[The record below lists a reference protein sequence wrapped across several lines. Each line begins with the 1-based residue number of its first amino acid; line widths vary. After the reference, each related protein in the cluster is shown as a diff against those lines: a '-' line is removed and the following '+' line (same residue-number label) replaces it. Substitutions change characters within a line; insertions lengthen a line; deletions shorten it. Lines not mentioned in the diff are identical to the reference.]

1 MCIRDSPNV
10 AGFWDDLFEIPVSE
24 SKYTFRVTAK
34 KKDWRTFRNFA
45 SLTVMPSAYLDKV
58 DGAGYIEKYDFSFM
72 PGSGPYEYDHE
83 NSKKGNE
90 GYIIMKRRDNWW
102 AKNNP
107 DNICIYNFYNWIHIC
122 RTHLYFSR

>member
-1 MCIRDSPNV
+1 MIATFKLLIDDGHEDPNV
-10 AGFWDDLFEIPVSE
+10 AGFWNDLFEIPIAE

-45 SLTVMPSAYLDKV
+45 SITVMPSTYLEKV

-72 PGSGPYEYDHE
+72 PGSGPYEYDRE

-90 GYIIMKRRDNWW
+90 GYIIMKRRADWW

-107 DNICIYNFYNWIHIC
+107 DNVGIYLSLIHI
-122 RTHLYFSR
+122 